1 MRIIGY
7 ARVSDKEQVKS
18 GYSIEA
24 QQETIQQWCA
34 SRMEAKLKA
43 NDHKGGWHNE
53 YAEYFLSRMTD
64 EFEELV
70 AALETGNTEKSISEC
85 ADVANFAMML
95 ADNIWRYGVI
105 SDRTLTSSAMEKLV
119 KPEALHASAQQ
130 ANGADAESK
139 ALLTGENS

>member
-1 MRIIGY
+1 MELR
-7 ARVSDKEQVKS
+7 KEVK
-18 GYSIEA
+18 
-24 QQETIQQWCA
+24 WFA

-105 SDRTLTSSAMEKLV
+105 SDGTLTSSAMKKL
-119 KPEALHASAQQ
+119 ETRGSTRFRLT
-130 ANGADAESK
+130 SK
-139 ALLTGENS
+139 LTGR